1 MSKFYPQIDNEVAQQ
16 AYTHRFDF
24 SYQDIPAGI
33 AVNTS
38 QVFLLP
44 KVVAGDEVI
53 ELFVRLITPFANT
66 GDAAFNSTTID
77 IGDDVSP
84 TTYATAIQINKNG
97 TFVVNTHIAD
107 KNNIYTA
114 AHQLQI
120 RLNSMA
126 AKSLSTLNQGQIW
139 VDWNIFRAAD
149 KPKNLVTPFGSG
161 YT

>member
-1 MSKFYPQIDNEVAQQ
+1 MSKFAPQISDEVAQQ
-16 AYTHRFDF
+16 AYTNRFDF
-24 SYQDIPAGI
+24 AYTDIPAGI

-53 ELFVRLITPFANT
+53 ELFLRLLIPFANSA
-66 GDAAFNSTTID
+66 DAAFNSVTID

-84 TTYATAIQINKNG
+84 TTYATAIQICKNG
-97 TFVVNTHIAD
+97 AFVSFQHIAD
-107 KNNIYTA
+107 KNNVYTA

-126 AKSLSTLNQGQIW
+126 AKTLSSLNQGQLW
-139 VDWNIFRAAD
+139 LDWNIFRAAD
-149 KPKNLVTPFGSG
+149 KPKNLPTPFGSG

>member
-1 MSKFYPQIDNEVAQQ
+1 MSKFYPQITDEVAQQ
-16 AYTHRFDF
+16 TYTHRFDF
-24 SYQDIPAGI
+24 SYLDIPAGI
-33 AVNTS
+33 AVNTA

-53 ELFVRLITPFANT
+53 ELFVRLVTPFANSA
-66 GDAAFNSTTID
+66 DAAFNSTTID

-84 TTYATAIQINKNG
+84 TTYATAIQLNLNG
-97 TFVVNTHIAD
+97 TNVPNTHIAD
-107 KNNIYTA
+107 KNNVYTA

-126 AKSLSTLNQGQIW
+126 AKSLSNLNQGQLWI
-139 VDWNIFRAAD
+139 DFNIFRASA
-149 KPKNLVTPFGSG
+149 KEKNLVTPFGKG

>member
-1 MSKFYPQIDNEVAQQ
+1 MSKFYPQISNEVAQQ

-24 SYQDIPAGI
+24 SYQDIPSGI
-33 AVNTS
+33 ALAAA

-53 ELFVRLITPFANT
+53 ELFVRLITPFSNSA
-66 GDAAFNSTTID
+66 DAAFNSTTID

-84 TTYATAIQINKNG
+84 TTYATAIQINLNG
-97 TFVVNTHIAD
+97 TFVTNTHIPD
-107 KNNIYTA
+107 KNNVYTA

-126 AKSLSTLNQGQIW
+126 AKTLSSLNRGQIW
-139 VDWNIFRAAD
+139 IDWNIFRAAD

-161 YT
+161 YV

>member
-1 MSKFYPQIDNEVAQQ
+1 MSKFYPQIEGEVAQQ
-16 AYTHRFDF
+16 TYTHEFDF
-24 SYQDIPAGI
+24 SYLDIPAGI

-53 ELFVRLITPFANT
+53 ELGIRLLQTFQNT
-66 GDAAFNSTTID
+66 ADAAFNSVTID

-84 TTYATAIQINKNG
+84 TTYATALTIG
-97 TFVVNTHIAD
+97 LTTPLVFTHVPD
-107 KNNIYTA
+107 KNNVYTA

-126 AKSLSTLNQGQIW
+126 AKSLSNLNKGQLWIKW
-139 VDWNIFRAAD
+139 TIFRATSKD
-149 KPKNLVTPFGSG
+149 KALLTPFGTG